1 MCKPVSDREKKFY
14 TWYTQI
20 KPGNLKGKCNKSWLK
35 TEVTFAAQYTCFNF
49 WFVPDCRKEII
60 KEPYIWSGL
69 FQGQGH

>member
-1 MCKPVSDREKKFY
+1 MFKPVSDREKKFY

-49 WFVPDCRKEII
+49 WFVPDCR
-60 KEPYIWSGL
+60 
-69 FQGQGH
+69 